1 MKQRKE
7 SKWKWIK
14 KKKNAHQTNK
24 ILKQVEK
31 QENEKKWKSGI
42 RKMENSMV
50 IALVS
55 DVL

>member
-1 MKQRKE
+1 MN
-7 SKWKWIK
+7 K